1 VGNQGIERY
10 FPAGTIDVTPKSLG
24 TWPEH
29 YAQDAKRQ
37 GVGSSESASSLCA
50 KSHANHDSIP
60 GKLDYDQLFTVFR
73 KLRMFTEGIVHE
85 CFKKL
90 LANVRSC
97 KLLTAV
103 GKRLDRRK
111 ACARMD
117 AYSSR
122 MKGSEVVI

>member
-1 VGNQGIERY
+1 MARALRPGRETSGRWVIGQL
-10 FPAGTIDVTPKSLG
+10 A
-24 TWPEH
+24 
-29 YAQDAKRQ
+29 
-37 GVGSSESASSLCA
+37 LC

-111 ACARMD
+111 ARARMD

-122 MKGSEVVI
+122 MKGPELVI